1 LSRVTRIGVVI
12 PVVVLL
18 AACSNMSPTE
28 QRALS
33 GGAIGAGGGA
43 LLGWMVGAP
52 ALGAAL
58 GGAGGAAIGAVT
70 APENAKK

>member
-1 LSRVTRIGVVI
+1 
-12 PVVVLL
+12 
-18 AACSNMSPTE
+18 MSPTE

>member
-1 LSRVTRIGVVI
+1 VVI
-12 PVVVLL
+12 PVIALL

-70 APENAKK
+70 TPEHGKK